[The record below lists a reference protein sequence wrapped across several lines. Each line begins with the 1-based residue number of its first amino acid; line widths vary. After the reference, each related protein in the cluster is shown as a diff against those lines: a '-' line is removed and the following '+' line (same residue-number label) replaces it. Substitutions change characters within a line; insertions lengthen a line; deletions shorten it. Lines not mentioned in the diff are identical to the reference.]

1 MTENPQSTCSACIV
15 GPRVWLWIRIERTF
29 RLIINFD
36 CDGYHVHVPTRLFD
50 LFSSPQAISLPFC
63 FPSTSWCRT
72 VLRPSNIP
80 RFRSHIILG
89 LNPVN
94 YTLHINFDMGGWGE
108 EEIVIPTKQVVWI
121 ISLNYMG
128 IFRRSDAYQSYLSQ
142 LLSPRTQEAHGF
154 GVFCWEHCRLWRLNA
169 LFFSGDVEMSLL
181 FLFLRNLMV
190 FFHNFIFFYLLSII
204 SSRLD
209 QFLAI
214 FLGSKNSNVL

>member
-1 MTENPQSTCSACIV
+1 MPHRSSVVQHPTVSVSHH
-15 GPRVWLWIRIERTF
+15 F
-29 RLIINFD
+29 R
-36 CDGYHVHVPTRLFD
+36 PE
-50 LFSSPQAISLPFC
+50 SSELYSPHKF
-63 FPSTSWCRT
+63 WHEG
-72 VLRPSNIP
+72 V
-80 RFRSHIILG
+80 
-89 LNPVN
+89 
-94 YTLHINFDMGGWGE
+94 GE